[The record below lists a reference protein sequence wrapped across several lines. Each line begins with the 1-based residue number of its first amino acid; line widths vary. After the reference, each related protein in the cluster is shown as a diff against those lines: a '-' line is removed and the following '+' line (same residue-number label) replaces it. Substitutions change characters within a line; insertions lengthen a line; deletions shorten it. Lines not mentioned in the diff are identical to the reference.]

1 MKISHSGSFM
11 RVRTTDACRRS
22 HRPAGFTLVE
32 LLVVIAIIGVLVG
45 LLLPAVQQAREAAR
59 QSACANNLKQIGAAI
74 LSFES
79 AQKALPAG
87 YEYFIDSGGASWGWA
102 VYILPYLEEMPLYTS
117 LAPGSQRLTALST
130 ADKSFLQRKITT
142 YRCPT
147 DSTPDTNNLKRT
159 GDTNPVDFGSP
170 AVIRYPATS
179 NYVGS
184 CGRDGSVAPSLQTDT
199 GGIFFGV
206 LHYSQGGTAPQGVR
220 VAQVTDGSSKVLAVG
235 ERGGTPEIAAVWAGV
250 GNTNGSDCWKT
261 GRSLGR
267 PDMQINIDWAALG
280 SVSNAGKGFWSDHV
294 GGMQGVYVDGHV
306 GFISENLTATEL
318 QYLTNRKDGKD
329 YVGQ

>member
-1 MKISHSGSFM
+1 MKISHDPRFM
-11 RVRTTDACRRS
+11 RVRVMNAQRGS
-22 HRPAGFTLVE
+22 HHPNGFTLVE

-45 LLLPAVQQAREAAR
+45 LLLPAVQQSREVARR
-59 QSACANNLKQIGAAI
+59 SACANNLKQIGAAI
-74 LSFES
+74 HSFES
-79 AQKALPAG
+79 AQKTLPAG
-87 YEYFIDSGGASWGWA
+87 YEYFTDSGGASWGWA
-102 VYILPYLEEMPLYTS
+102 VYILPYLEETPLYTK
-117 LAPGSQRLTALST
+117 LAPTSQRLTALST
-130 ADKSFLQRKITT
+130 ADKALLQVKIGT

-159 GDTNPVDFGSP
+159 GDASPVDFGSP

-184 CGRDGSVAPSLQTDT
+184 CGRDGSVYPYLQNDT

-206 LHYSQGGTAPQGVR
+206 LHASQGGTAPQGIR
-220 VAQVTDGSSKVLAVG
+220 AAKVTDGTSKVLAVG
-235 ERGGTPEIAAVWAGV
+235 ERGGSPEIAAVWAGV
-250 GNTNGSDCWKT
+250 GNTNGYDCWKT
-261 GRSLGR
+261 GRLLGR

-280 SVSNAGKGFWSDHV
+280 SVSNVGKGFWSDHS